1 MNEIKDNFSTRD
13 IHFVLYE
20 CQVIESRARVHARP
34 WFRKPYVKLMKMD
47 YDNLLSKAAYF
58 DLLQGESALLEQM
71 VREHKDVPAKDI
83 QEAG

>member
-1 MNEIKDNFSTRD
+1 MKQIKANLSTRD

-20 CQVIESRARVHARP
+20 CQVIESRAKVHARP

-58 DLLQGESALLEQM
+58 DLLQGESSVLERI
-71 VREHKDVPAKDI
+71 VREHKDISTEDA